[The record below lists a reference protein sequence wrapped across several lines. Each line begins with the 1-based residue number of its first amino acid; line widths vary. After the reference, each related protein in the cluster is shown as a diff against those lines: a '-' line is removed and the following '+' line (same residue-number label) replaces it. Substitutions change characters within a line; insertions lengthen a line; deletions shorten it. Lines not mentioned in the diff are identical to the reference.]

1 MPINSGISSD
11 RSILNIDRETVN
23 AKLGMDACIAIM
35 RQAQIDQY
43 SQTAHCPARNFV
55 QLANDSQLLIM
66 PAAST
71 EIVGTKILTLFPTNT
86 SSDTPVIQGVIVLF
100 DSNTGSPLATIDAAS
115 VTAIRTAAAS
125 AAATDALSQQNA
137 KSLAII
143 GSGVQ
148 AKSHIEAMMQ
158 VRAIETIRIYSRNSN
173 SALQLAEE
181 TRALFG
187 IECHVETSPQKAA
200 AGAEIICTVTSSHHP
215 VIYAE
220 WLAPG
225 CHLNLVGAHSPEM
238 REVDTATIKRAS
250 VFVEDTEM
258 ALKEAGDI
266 AIPIAKG
273 ELKRDQIKGDI
284 AEVYLGTKL
293 GRSSSSEIT
302 LYKSLGN
309 AIQDIT
315 AAHALYKSVT

>member
-1 MPINSGISSD
+1 
-11 RSILNIDRETVN
+11 
-23 AKLGMDACIAIM
+23 
-35 RQAQIDQY
+35 
-43 SQTAHCPARNFV
+43 
-55 QLANDSQLLIM
+55 
-66 PAAST
+66 
-71 EIVGTKILTLFPTNT
+71 
-86 SSDTPVIQGVIVLF
+86 VIQGVIVLF
-100 DSNTGSPLATIDAAS
+100 DRNTGSPLATIDAAS

-125 AAATDALSQQNA
+125 AAATEALAQQNA

-158 VRAIETIRIYSRNSN
+158 VRAIETVRIYSRNSN
-173 SALQLAEE
+173 SASQLAKE

-187 IECHVETSPQKAA
+187 IECDVETSPQNAA
-200 AGAEIICTVTSSHHP
+200 AGAEIICTVTSSRDP

-225 CHLNLVGAHSPEM
+225 CHLNLVGAHSPDM
-238 REVDTATIKRAS
+238 REVDTATIQRAS
-250 VFVEDTEM
+250 VFLEDTEM

-266 AIPIAKG
+266 AIPIAEG
-273 ELKRDQIKGDI
+273 ELKLDQIKGDI
-284 AEVYLGTKL
+284 AEVYLGNKI
-293 GRSSSSEIT
+293 GRSSRSEIT

>member
-1 MPINSGISSD
+1 MTINSRIFSE

-23 AKLGMDACIAIM
+23 ANLSMDKCIAIM

-43 SQTAHCPARNFV
+43 SQTAHCPARSFV

-71 EIVGTKILTLFPTNT
+71 EIVGTKILTLFPTN
-86 SSDTPVIQGVIVLF
+86 SSSETPVIQGTIVLF
-100 DSNTGSPLATIDAAS
+100 DVNTGSPLATIDAAS

-125 AAATDALSQQNA
+125 AAATDALARQSA
-137 KSLAII
+137 KNLAII

-158 VRAIETIRIYSRNSN
+158 VRAIEAIKIYSRNSN
-173 SALQLAEE
+173 SASQLAEE
-181 TRALFG
+181 TRAVFG
-187 IECHVETSPQKAA
+187 VECHTETSPRSAV
-200 AGAEIICTVTSSHHP
+200 AGAHIVCTVTSSRDP

-220 WLAPG
+220 WLPPG
-225 CHLNLVGAHSPEM
+225 CHLNLVGAHSPEQ
-238 REVDTATIKRAS
+238 REVDTATIKLAS
-250 VFVEDTEM
+250 VFVEDTKM

-266 AIPIAKG
+266 VMPIAQG
-273 ELKRDQIKGDI
+273 ELTLDHIKGDI
-284 AEVYLGTKL
+284 AEVYLGTEL

-309 AIQDIT
+309 AIQDIA
-315 AAHALYKSVT
+315 AAHAVYKSLT

>member
-1 MPINSGISSD
+1 MTINSRIFSE

-23 AKLGMDACIAIM
+23 ANLSMDKCIAIM

-55 QLANDSQLLIM
+55 QVANDNQLLIM

-86 SSDTPVIQGVIVLF
+86 SSDIPVIQGVIVLF
-100 DSNTGSPLATIDAAS
+100 DRNTGSPLATIDAAS

-125 AAATDALSQQNA
+125 AAATEALAQQNA

-173 SALQLAEE
+173 SASQLAKE

-187 IECHVETSPQKAA
+187 IECDVETSPQNAA
-200 AGAEIICTVTSSHHP
+200 AGAEIICTVTSSRDP

-225 CHLNLVGAHSPEM
+225 CHLNLVGAHSPDM
-238 REVDTATIKRAS
+238 REVDTATIQRAS
-250 VFVEDTEM
+250 VFLEDTEM

-266 AIPIAKG
+266 AIPIAEG
-273 ELKRDQIKGDI
+273 ELKLDQIKGDI
-284 AEVYLGTKL
+284 VEVYLGNKI
-293 GRSSSSEIT
+293 GRSSRSEIT

>member
-1 MPINSGISSD
+1 
-11 RSILNIDRETVN
+11 
-23 AKLGMDACIAIM
+23 M

-55 QLANDSQLLIM
+55 QVANDNQLLIM

-86 SSDTPVIQGVIVLF
+86 SSDIPVIQGVIVLF
-100 DSNTGSPLATIDAAS
+100 DRNTGSPLATIDAAS

-125 AAATDALSQQNA
+125 AAATEALAQQNA

-158 VRAIETIRIYSRNSN
+158 VRAIETVRIYSRNSN
-173 SALQLAEE
+173 SASQLAKE

-187 IECHVETSPQKAA
+187 IECDVETSPQNAA
-200 AGAEIICTVTSSHHP
+200 AGAEIICTVTSSRDP

-225 CHLNLVGAHSPEM
+225 CHLNLVGAHSPDM
-238 REVDTATIKRAS
+238 REVDTATIQRAS
-250 VFVEDTEM
+250 VFLEDTEM

-266 AIPIAKG
+266 AIPIAEG
-273 ELKRDQIKGDI
+273 ELKLDQIKGDI
-284 AEVYLGTKL
+284 AEVYLGNKI
-293 GRSSSSEIT
+293 GRSSRSEIT

-315 AAHALYKSVT
+315 AAHVLYKSVT

>member
-1 MPINSGISSD
+1 MAINSGISSD

-23 AKLGMDACIAIM
+23 AKLGMEACIAIM

-55 QLANDSQLLIM
+55 QVANDNQLLIM

-86 SSDTPVIQGVIVLF
+86 SSDIPVIQGVIVLF
-100 DSNTGSPLATIDAAS
+100 DRNTGSPLATIDAAS

-125 AAATDALSQQNA
+125 AAATEALAQQNA

-158 VRAIETIRIYSRNSN
+158 VRAIETVRIYSRNSN
-173 SALQLAEE
+173 SASQLAKE

-187 IECHVETSPQKAA
+187 IECDVETSPQNAA
-200 AGAEIICTVTSSHHP
+200 AGAEIICT
-215 VIYAE
+215 
-220 WLAPG
+220 
-225 CHLNLVGAHSPEM
+225 CHLCRVA
-238 REVDTATIKRAS
+238 RAGVPS
-250 VFVEDTEM
+250 QSRRCT
-258 ALKEAGDI
+258 
-266 AIPIAKG
+266 
-273 ELKRDQIKGDI
+273 Q
-284 AEVYLGTKL
+284 
-293 GRSSSSEIT
+293 S
-302 LYKSLGN
+302 
-309 AIQDIT
+309 
-315 AAHALYKSVT
+315 

>member
-1 MPINSGISSD
+1 MTINSRIFSE

-23 AKLGMDACIAIM
+23 ANLSMDKCIAIM

-55 QLANDSQLLIM
+55 QVANDNQLLIM

-86 SSDTPVIQGVIVLF
+86 SSDIPVIQGVIVLF
-100 DSNTGSPLATIDAAS
+100 DRNTGSPLATIDAAS

-125 AAATDALSQQNA
+125 AAATEALAQQNA

-143 GSGVQ
+143 GSGAQ

-173 SALQLAEE
+173 SASQLAKE

-187 IECHVETSPQKAA
+187 IECDVETSPQNAA
-200 AGAEIICTVTSSHHP
+200 AGAEIICTVTSSRDP

-225 CHLNLVGAHSPEM
+225 CHLNLVGAHSPDM
-238 REVDTATIKRAS
+238 REVDTATIQRAS
-250 VFVEDTEM
+250 VFLEDTEM

-266 AIPIAKG
+266 AIPIAEG
-273 ELKRDQIKGDI
+273 ELKLDQIKGDI
-284 AEVYLGTKL
+284 AEVYLGNKI
-293 GRSSSSEIT
+293 GRSSRSEIT

>member
-1 MPINSGISSD
+1 MSINSRISND
-11 RSILNIDRETVN
+11 RSILNIDSETVG
-23 AKLGMDACIAIM
+23 AKLDMAKCIAIM

-43 SQTAHCPARNFV
+43 SQNAHCPARNFV

-66 PAAST
+66 PAANA
-71 EIVGTKILTLFPTNT
+71 EIVGTKILTLYPTNA
-86 SSDTPVIQGVIVLF
+86 SSDIPVIQGIIILF
-100 DSNTGSPLATIDAAS
+100 DVNTGSPLATIDAAS

-125 AAATDALSQQNA
+125 AAATHSLARQSA

-148 AKSHIEAMMQ
+148 AKSHINAMMQ
-158 VRAIETIRIYSRNSN
+158 VRAIETISIYSRNAN

-187 IECHVETSPQKAA
+187 IECHVENSPQKAA
-200 AGAEIICTVTSSHHP
+200 ADAEIICTVTSSCDP

-225 CHLNLVGAHSPEM
+225 CHLNLVGAHSPDM
-238 REVDTATIKRAS
+238 REVDTATIQRAS
-250 VFVEDTEM
+250 VFLEDTEM

-266 AIPIAKG
+266 AIPIAEG
-273 ELKRDQIKGDI
+273 ELEVDHIKGDI
-284 AEVYLGTKL
+284 AEVYLGTKP

-309 AIQDIT
+309 AVQDI
-315 AAHALYKSVT
+315 AAAYALYQSVT

>member
-1 MPINSGISSD
+1 MTISSRIFSE

-23 AKLGMDACIAIM
+23 ANLSMDKCIAIM

-55 QLANDSQLLIM
+55 QVANDNQLLIM

-86 SSDTPVIQGVIVLF
+86 SSDIPVIQGVIVLF
-100 DSNTGSPLATIDAAS
+100 DRNTGSPLATIDAAS

-125 AAATDALSQQNA
+125 AAATEALAQQNA

-173 SALQLAEE
+173 SASQLAKE
-181 TRALFG
+181 TRAPFG
-187 IECHVETSPQKAA
+187 IECDVETSPQNAA
-200 AGAEIICTVTSSHHP
+200 AGAEIICTVTSSRDP

-225 CHLNLVGAHSPEM
+225 CHLNLVGAHSPDM
-238 REVDTATIKRAS
+238 REVDTATIQRAS
-250 VFVEDTEM
+250 VFLEDTKM

-266 AIPIAKG
+266 AIPIAEG
-273 ELKRDQIKGDI
+273 ELKLDQIKGDI
-284 AEVYLGTKL
+284 AEVYLGNKI
-293 GRSSSSEIT
+293 GRSSRSEIT

-315 AAHALYKSVT
+315 AAHLLYKSVT